1 MKIIFMGT
9 PLFASIAF
17 DSLCEGF
24 GKCDAKEKINQ
35 KCEILR
41 VVTQADKPVGRK
53 GIITPPPM
61 KQKALE
67 QGIEVLQPDRLDAAF
82 AKILRDLEPDF
93 IVVVAYGKIL
103 PKEILEI
110 APCINLHASI
120 LPKYRGASPIQQM
133 ILSDDSEYGISIM
146 RMEEGLDSGGILS
159 VKKIPRNDENYVDLS
174 ARLARNG
181 GVELARVLIDFR
193 NITPILQDER
203 EASYCQKLRKNDGE
217 VRFIDAQKI
226 YKKSL
231 AFMPWPSVFLPNGI
245 KLFGIKV
252 VEKMSCEKSDILG
265 KNGAKKA
272 GEILS
277 ISPVIVACE
286 NGAVEIDEL
295 QAPSKNKMRASEFLT
310 SRAINIGDN
319 LLEII

>member
-67 QGIEVLQPDRLDAAF
+67 QGIEVLQPDRLDTAF

-110 APCINLHASI
+110 APCVNLHASI

-133 ILSDDSEYGISIM
+133 ILSDDSEYGVSIM

-159 VKKIPRNDENYVDLS
+159 IKKIPRNDENYVDLS

-252 VEKMSCEKSDILG
+252 VEKMSCEKYDILG

-295 QAPSKNKMRASEFLT
+295 QAPSKNKMRASDFLKT
-310 SRAINIGDN
+310 RAINIGDN